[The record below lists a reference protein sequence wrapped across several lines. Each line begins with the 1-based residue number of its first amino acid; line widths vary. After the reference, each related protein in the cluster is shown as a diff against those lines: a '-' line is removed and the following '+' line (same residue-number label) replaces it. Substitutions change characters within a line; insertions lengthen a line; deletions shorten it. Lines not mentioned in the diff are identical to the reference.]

1 MPEPVTNGPEW
12 DETAYLMQSPANA
25 ERLRRATQ
33 DVREDKNHIRPTTN
47 HWAALADAVI
57 NEDEEAADAA
67 MEAICRTSVWS
78 FDLTGTRDL
87 TLEELDR
94 LDNDP
99 EFGDGHLTPEY
110 GGGTPVTFHCD
121 YIAETREEAVQAATD
136 AIRRLGYDGELTVG

>member
-1 MPEPVTNGPEW
+1 MNQPAIGPQ

-25 ERLRRATQ
+25 EKLRRAMQ
-33 DVREDKNHIRPTTN
+33 DVREGKNLIRPTTN
-47 HWAALADAVI
+47 HWADLAEAVI

-67 MEAICRTSVWS
+67 IEAISRTHVWS

-87 TLEELDR
+87 TPDELDR
-94 LDNDP
+94 LDHDP

-121 YIAETREEAVQAATD
+121 YIAETREDAVQAATE
-136 AIRRLGYDGELTVG
+136 AIRRIGYDGELTAV